1 MKHLLVILFTF
12 CTLFATAQIKPAAQG
27 VVYGAKTTNADGAVE
42 VAIMNEQLL
51 TNPEFKGKIK
61 AKVLSVCEKKGCWM
75 TIAKP
80 GGEDIMVRFKDYGFF
95 MPLNIVGKEVVLD
108 GVAKATV
115 TSVDMLK
122 HYAEDA
128 HKSKEEIEKITEP
141 KNEIEFTAKG
151 VVVL

>member
-12 CTLFATAQIKPAAQG
+12 CTLFATAQIKPAAKG
-27 VVYGAKTTNADGAVE
+27 VVYGAKTTTADGAVDIASMSE
-42 VAIMNEQLL
+42 KLIE
-51 TNPEFKGKIK
+51 NPEFKGKIK

-80 GGEDIMVRFKDYGFF
+80 GGEEIMVRFKDYGFF

>member
-1 MKHLLVILFTF
+1 
-12 CTLFATAQIKPAAQG
+12 
-27 VVYGAKTTNADGAVE
+27 
-42 VAIMNEQLL
+42 
-51 TNPEFKGKIK
+51 
-61 AKVLSVCEKKGCWM
+61 M

-80 GGEDIMVRFKDYGFF
+80 GGEEIMVRFKDYGFF

>member
-42 VAIMNEQLL
+42 VAIMNERLL